1 MIYGY
6 ARVSTTGQNL
16 SSQINTLKEQGCQK
30 IYEEKFTGT
39 TRKRTEFEKLLT
51 EIKAGDTLVVT
62 KLDRFARST
71 KDALEIIEDLFHR
84 EIRVNILNLG
94 VIENTPTGRL
104 IFTVFSAFADFERD
118 LIVERTQEGKAYAK
132 KNNPS
137 FEEGRPKRKLTKQHL
152 HALSLLESHTYRE
165 VTELTGFSI
174 STITRIRR
182 QYLDEI
188 EIGVRTSKKYS
199 WEYND

>member
-6 ARVSTTGQNL
+6 ARVSTTGQDL
-16 SSQINTLKEQGCQK
+16 SSQIISLKEQGCKK
-30 IYEEKFTGT
+30 IYQEKFTGT
-39 TRKRTEFEKLLT
+39 TQKRPEFEKLLA
-51 EIKAGDTLVVT
+51 EIRSGDTLVVT

-71 KDALEIIEDLFHR
+71 KEALEIIEDLFYR

-118 LIVERTQEGKAYAK
+118 LIVERTQEGKAYAI
-132 KNNPS
+132 KNNPH
-137 FEEGRPKRKLTKQHL
+137 FKEGRPKRKLTKQHL
-152 HALSLLESHTYRE
+152 HALSLLENHTYKE
-165 VTELTGFSI
+165 VAELTDFSV
-174 STITRIRR
+174 STITRVRR

-188 EIGVRTSKKYS
+188 EIGERTSNNFN
-199 WEYND
+199 WEQHN

>member
-6 ARVSTTGQNL
+6 ARVSTTGQDL
-16 SSQINTLKEQGCQK
+16 SSQIISLKEQGCKK
-30 IYEEKFTGT
+30 IFQEKFTGT
-39 TRKRTEFEKLLT
+39 TQKRPEFEKLLA
-51 EIKAGDTLVVT
+51 EIRSGDTLVVT

-71 KDALEIIEDLFHR
+71 KDALEIIEDLFYR

-94 VIENTPTGRL
+94 TIENTPSGRL

-118 LIVERTQEGKAYAK
+118 LIVERTQEGKSYAK
-132 KNNPS
+132 KSNPN
-137 FEEGRPKRKLTKQHL
+137 FKEGRPKRKLSKKHL
-152 HALSLLESHTYRE
+152 HILSLLENHTYKD
-165 VTELTGFSI
+165 VSELTGSSI

-188 EIGVRTSKKYS
+188 KMGKITSEKFS
-199 WEYND
+199 WE

>member
-6 ARVSTTGQNL
+6 ARVSTTGQDL
-16 SSQINTLKEQGCQK
+16 SSQINTLKDQGCQK
-30 IYEEKFTGT
+30 IYQEKFTGT
-39 TRKRTEFEKLLT
+39 TRKRPEFEKLLS
-51 EIKAGDTLVVT
+51 EIRVGDTLVVT

-152 HALSLLESHTYRE
+152 HALSLLEEHTYKE
-165 VTELTGFSI
+165 VAELTGFSV
-174 STITRIRR
+174 STITRVRR

-188 EIGVRTSKKYS
+188 EIGERTSKKFS